1 MSHVRIPEAV
11 GASLRVDMA
20 ASHHPLVFDP
30 IPEDRI
36 VESEELA
43 AIIQGHRDVPID
55 QAWSGYQLLAD

>member
-1 MSHVRIPEAV
+1 
-11 GASLRVDMA
+11 MA